1 MKTPGPDHPIT
12 VAHNPKRVRARFQ
25 NHVIADTADAL
36 TLKEADYPP
45 VQYFPRDDVDTGFLS
60 KSDHTTN
67 CPYKG
72 DATYYSMLM
81 NGDIAENV
89 AWSYEEPYPAME
101 SIKDMIAFY
110 PDKVEV
116 YEIAEDAVD
125 DRRRPEA
132 VASWPDPK

>member
-12 VAHNPKRVRARFQ
+12 LTPNPRRVRARFQ

-36 TLKEADYPP
+36 TLKEADYPA
-45 VQYFPRDDVDTGFLS
+45 VQYFPRGDVDTGFLS
-60 KSDHTTN
+60 QSAKTST

-81 NGDIAENV
+81 NGDLAENV

-101 SIKDMIAFY
+101 AIRGRIAFY
-110 PDKVEV
+110 PDQVEV
-116 YEIAEDAVD
+116 YEIEEAAVD
-125 DRRRPEA
+125 ERRRPETA
-132 VASWPDPK
+132 ASWPDPR